1 MSENTDDLPDPSDR
15 FDASVLDESD
25 ILNERELNINPVQY
39 IHMAIQRS
47 QMALLNPNLEAGLT
61 QYVFLV
67 QQVELLCKSA
77 GLVSKDVY
85 DAAIASFKMKEE
97 YVNEKRALYQ
107 HMMLSQ
113 EKLLLLLAEV
123 FSNKTSSAPLK
134 M

>member
-1 MSENTDDLPDPSDR
+1 MSETNDDLPDPSDR

-77 GLVSKDVY
+77 GLVNNTTYEAS
-85 DAAIASFKMKEE
+85 IAEFKLNEE

-113 EKLLLLLAEV
+113 KKLLLLLAEV